1 MPFNPKIYISVVC
14 LTAIL
19 SGCNQSQKTPQ
30 TATQIAAQSSTEK
43 TASVMSAKSQNAV
56 KQTDTAQAL
65 LTVLSGLMVKS
76 LNENPNQY
84 LSTQQQK
91 CLLQSD
97 QQALLPTFQRYLQGK
112 LTAEELTKTN
122 QYYALPVGQKQIRL
136 ASQQLRAVKGEPV
149 SLTDDEKLQMQAFQT
164 TPEGKKLAE
173 LLSPQNQ
180 PELESVLT
188 EPMMAKVTVECHINV
203 AKLVSPESAVK
214 PWWANFYF

>member
-1 MPFNPKIYISVVC
+1 MRTKFLILEKTMRFNLKFLVPIVLLSVLV
-14 LTAIL
+14 
-19 SGCNQSQKTPQ
+19 SGCNQPRTTAQ
-30 TATQIAAQSSTEK
+30 TSTEK
-43 TASVMSAKSQNAV
+43 TTSVASAKSQSAV

-76 LNENPNQY
+76 LNENPKQP

-136 ASQQLRAVKGEPV
+136 ASQQLRAVKGEAISEPV

-173 LLSPQNQ
+173 LLSPKNQ
-180 PELESVLT
+180 PELEIVLT
-188 EPMMAKVTVECHINV
+188 KPMMAKVTVECHINV
-203 AKLVSPESAVK
+203 AKLVSP
-214 PWWANFYF
+214 NF